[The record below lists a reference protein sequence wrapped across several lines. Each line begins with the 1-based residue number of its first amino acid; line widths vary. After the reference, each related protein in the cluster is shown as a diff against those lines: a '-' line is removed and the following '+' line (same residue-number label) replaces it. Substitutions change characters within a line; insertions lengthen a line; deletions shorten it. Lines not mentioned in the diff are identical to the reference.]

1 MCYSTTL
8 DMELKDLERAMDRR
22 MLAGSRTR
30 QMHIDDDRS
39 ILFKRVSA
47 FSRPFWPVVSND
59 RPDVIQMFRWG
70 FFKKDI
76 AAEDEAT
83 EWIKRWPS
91 FNAISEE
98 VEGKATYKEAW
109 AKGQRCIIPV
119 TTFTEWMHVPVEG
132 KKTPLKVPYNIRIN
146 EPITLLGGLWQDT
159 LLGYRIYTVLTTQS
173 NALMTTI
180 HNSKKRQPVI
190 IPADMVQFWF
200 SPTLPLDRIKQLC
213 DPVHERDM
221 LAQEVQAA

>member
-1 MCYSTTL
+1 M
-8 DMELKDLERAMDRR
+8 
-22 MLAGSRTR
+22 
-30 QMHIDDDRS
+30 
-39 ILFKRVSA
+39 
-47 FSRPFWPVVSND
+47 
-59 RPDVIQMFRWG
+59 G
-70 FFKKDI
+70 FFEKDI
-76 AAEDEAT
+76 AAEDEAA

-200 SPTLPLDRIKQLC
+200 SPTLRLYQIKQLC
-213 DPVHERDM
+213 DPIHERE
-221 LAQEVQAA
+221 LIAEVVQAA